1 MFGSRRH
8 ARYPVNLRLR
18 LQLPDGEL
26 ETTTEDVSHAGF
38 SAPCPRLPEEGSSF
52 GFTVTLPDGREVKG
66 TGSAMRVSGELAGFS
81 CEFAADAQAA
91 WDAFLA
97 QEQGSGGVWR
107 MLSRYARSESDTGRA
122 IVEKGRFEALFQR
135 EQASAVRLH
144 MVGEN
149 GEAYR
154 VAFEKDPG
162 SPLEESPFE
171 LVKRAAS
178 RMLSRDVFL
187 RRSPGGAIEAL
198 RVVELKRG
206 GFAYVVQQANGKA
219 SLMGLHGS
227 ELMVIEVDGS
237 AVFPHFTVEEL
248 ERIAADTFR
257 REVEPATPTSSPSS
271 FTMASRAS
279 TRTPWSARAPQPP
292 PSRRCAPRWP
302 PVSGCRSAPT
312 ARARCGCSPTC
323 GCRRTPPRPAT
334 PSRCVGSP
342 SKMGRRCVCS
352 RSRGPARRAWCGS
365 TTATT
370 WPSSAKRDAQSR

>member
-171 LVKRAAS
+171 IVKRAAS

-187 RRSPGGAIEAL
+187 RRSPGGTIEAL

-271 FTMASRAS
+271 VIHDGFAREYAHAVVSSRPAAATFEEVRAAMAAS
-279 TRTPWSARAPQPP
+279 QRVQERTYGTRTLRLFPDVWLSAYATETSDTKPLRGFAVEDGSALCLFALAGPG
-292 PSRRCAPRWP
+292 APR
-302 PVSGCRSAPT
+302 VVRLNDGDYVAIIREA
-312 ARARCGCSPTC
+312 
-323 GCRRTPPRPAT
+323 
-334 PSRCVGSP
+334 
-342 SKMGRRCVCS
+342 
-352 RSRGPARRAWCGS
+352 
-365 TTATT
+365 
-370 WPSSAKRDAQSR
+370 